1 MIHRSVIDR
10 RASDYRYL
18 ESLPPFWETVRGF
31 YRLRFVT
38 DDFGDLIE
46 TFEFRGLY
54 VYYDTGSSLHLDL
67 GL

>member
-1 MIHRSVIDR
+1 MIERAVIDR
-10 RASDYRYL
+10 RADDYNYL
-18 ESLPPFWETVRGF
+18 KSFPPFWETVRGF

-46 TFEFRGLY
+46 TFDYKGLY
-54 VYYDTGSSLHLDL
+54 IYMTTGSTLYLDL